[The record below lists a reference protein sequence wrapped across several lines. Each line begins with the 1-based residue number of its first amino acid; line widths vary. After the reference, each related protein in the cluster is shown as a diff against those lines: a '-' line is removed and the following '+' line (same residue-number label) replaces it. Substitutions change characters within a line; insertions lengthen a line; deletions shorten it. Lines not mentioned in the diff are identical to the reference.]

1 MFEFLRQPGFF
12 GTHATMGADL
22 SQLMATLFTG
32 LFIVG
37 WVQAKQHRGHPHHW
51 LMLGGM
57 ITMVGF
63 FTAYYLF
70 RQLGVLAFE
79 GKEGFGGSQAL
90 YDYVFI
96 PVLTIHIILV
106 IIGLVMAVYMIVLG
120 FRSQQFIG
128 GSRVLSPSLLLTSWK
143 KVGLIFAALLTVV
156 IVLFG
161 TRVMSAGFSMRK
173 LEVYLGFLSLVA
185 IVFAVE
191 MGIQRIWPDGG
202 QRHRALGRFTWPFY
216 FVITVLAA
224 VLVDRWSRGWSAQG
238 RKWPALAC
246 TLLLPASWVIE
257 GHQAHT
263 QVDRLIAHGNVFNA
277 SHATPGLQAMFARV
291 RSSEYQ
297 ALLPMPFFDLGSES
311 FSRPIRG
318 NEVAKGAMS
327 ISLFTGLPIM
337 GSDLSRVP
345 VPESK
350 MITQVV
356 SPRFYPKALR
366 DTLRDPRPL
375 LVLRAPGDLTACE
388 RDLLR
393 VVAECVG
400 NAPPEVDRTIDGGG
414 IGHCRL
420 LAHHASPSRKWRISA
435 DTSSGVSR
443 RVPPEVQATPYSVSR
458 P

>member
-37 WVQAKQHRGHPHHW
+37 WLQAKQHRGHPHHW

-128 GSRVLSPSLLLTSWK
+128 GSRVLSPSLLMTSWK
-143 KVGLIFAALLTVV
+143 KVGLIFALLLTVV
-156 IVLFG
+156 IILFG

-202 QRHRALGRFTWPFY
+202 QRHRALGRFT
-216 FVITVLAA
+216 VIVYCILFLTGTFTYAMLYI
-224 VLVDRWSRGWSAQG
+224 LY
-238 RKWPALAC
+238 
-246 TLLLPASWVIE
+246 
-257 GHQAHT
+257 
-263 QVDRLIAHGNVFNA
+263 
-277 SHATPGLQAMFARV
+277 PG
-291 RSSEYQ
+291 
-297 ALLPMPFFDLGSES
+297 
-311 FSRPIRG
+311 
-318 NEVAKGAMS
+318 K
-327 ISLFTGLPIM
+327 
-337 GSDLSRVP
+337 
-345 VPESK
+345 
-350 MITQVV
+350 
-356 SPRFYPKALR
+356 
-366 DTLRDPRPL
+366 
-375 LVLRAPGDLTACE
+375 
-388 RDLLR
+388 
-393 VVAECVG
+393 
-400 NAPPEVDRTIDGGG
+400 
-414 IGHCRL
+414 IG
-420 LAHHASPSRKWRISA
+420 
-435 DTSSGVSR
+435 
-443 RVPPEVQATPYSVSR
+443 
-458 P
+458 

>member
-32 LFIVG
+32 LFIIG
-37 WVQAKQHRGHPHHW
+37 WIQAKQHRGHPHHW

-128 GSRVLSPSLLLTSWK
+128 GTRLLSASLLQTSWK

-173 LEVYLGFLSLVA
+173 LEVYIGFLVLVA
-185 IVFAVE
+185 FVFAIE

-202 QRHRALGRFTWPFY
+202 QRHRALGRFTMIVYCILFLTGTFTY
-216 FVITVLAA
+216 AMLYILY
-224 VLVDRWSRGWSAQG
+224 
-238 RKWPALAC
+238 
-246 TLLLPASWVIE
+246 
-257 GHQAHT
+257 
-263 QVDRLIAHGNVFNA
+263 
-277 SHATPGLQAMFARV
+277 PG
-291 RSSEYQ
+291 
-297 ALLPMPFFDLGSES
+297 
-311 FSRPIRG
+311 
-318 NEVAKGAMS
+318 K
-327 ISLFTGLPIM
+327 
-337 GSDLSRVP
+337 
-345 VPESK
+345 
-350 MITQVV
+350 
-356 SPRFYPKALR
+356 
-366 DTLRDPRPL
+366 
-375 LVLRAPGDLTACE
+375 
-388 RDLLR
+388 
-393 VVAECVG
+393 
-400 NAPPEVDRTIDGGG
+400 
-414 IGHCRL
+414 IG
-420 LAHHASPSRKWRISA
+420 
-435 DTSSGVSR
+435 
-443 RVPPEVQATPYSVSR
+443 
-458 P
+458 

>member
-32 LFIVG
+32 LFIIG
-37 WVQAKQHRGHPHHW
+37 WLQAKQHRGHHHHW

-120 FRSQQFIG
+120 FRSQQFIS
-128 GSRVLSPSLLLTSWK
+128 GSRVLSASLLQTSWK
-143 KVGLIFAALLTVV
+143 KVSLIFAVLLAVV
-156 IVLFG
+156 AVLFG

-202 QRHRALGRFTWPFY
+202 QRHRALGRFTMIVYCILFLTGTFTY
-216 FVITVLAA
+216 AMLYILY
-224 VLVDRWSRGWSAQG
+224 
-238 RKWPALAC
+238 
-246 TLLLPASWVIE
+246 
-257 GHQAHT
+257 
-263 QVDRLIAHGNVFNA
+263 
-277 SHATPGLQAMFARV
+277 PG
-291 RSSEYQ
+291 
-297 ALLPMPFFDLGSES
+297 
-311 FSRPIRG
+311 
-318 NEVAKGAMS
+318 K
-327 ISLFTGLPIM
+327 
-337 GSDLSRVP
+337 
-345 VPESK
+345 
-350 MITQVV
+350 
-356 SPRFYPKALR
+356 
-366 DTLRDPRPL
+366 
-375 LVLRAPGDLTACE
+375 
-388 RDLLR
+388 
-393 VVAECVG
+393 
-400 NAPPEVDRTIDGGG
+400 
-414 IGHCRL
+414 IG
-420 LAHHASPSRKWRISA
+420 
-435 DTSSGVSR
+435 
-443 RVPPEVQATPYSVSR
+443 
-458 P
+458 

>member
-37 WVQAKQHRGHPHHW
+37 WIQAKQHRGHPHHW

-128 GSRVLSPSLLLTSWK
+128 GTRILSASQLQTSWK
-143 KVGLIFAALLTVV
+143 KVGLIFAALLTLV

-173 LEVYLGFLSLVA
+173 LEVYIGFLLLVA
-185 IVFAVE
+185 TVFAVE

-202 QRHRALGRFTWPFY
+202 QRHRALGRFTMIVYCILFLTGTFTY
-216 FVITVLAA
+216 AMLYILY
-224 VLVDRWSRGWSAQG
+224 
-238 RKWPALAC
+238 
-246 TLLLPASWVIE
+246 
-257 GHQAHT
+257 
-263 QVDRLIAHGNVFNA
+263 
-277 SHATPGLQAMFARV
+277 PG
-291 RSSEYQ
+291 
-297 ALLPMPFFDLGSES
+297 
-311 FSRPIRG
+311 
-318 NEVAKGAMS
+318 K
-327 ISLFTGLPIM
+327 
-337 GSDLSRVP
+337 
-345 VPESK
+345 
-350 MITQVV
+350 
-356 SPRFYPKALR
+356 
-366 DTLRDPRPL
+366 
-375 LVLRAPGDLTACE
+375 
-388 RDLLR
+388 
-393 VVAECVG
+393 
-400 NAPPEVDRTIDGGG
+400 
-414 IGHCRL
+414 IG
-420 LAHHASPSRKWRISA
+420 
-435 DTSSGVSR
+435 
-443 RVPPEVQATPYSVSR
+443 
-458 P
+458 